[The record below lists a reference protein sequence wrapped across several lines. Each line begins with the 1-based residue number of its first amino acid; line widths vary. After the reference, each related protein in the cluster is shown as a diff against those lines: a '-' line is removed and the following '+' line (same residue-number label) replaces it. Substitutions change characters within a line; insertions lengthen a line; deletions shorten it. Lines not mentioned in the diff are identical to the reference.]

1 MWAVW
6 WVWIV
11 LGFTLGVLEVLMPA
25 FIFLGFAIGAVAT
38 GLVVAL
44 GITGSLP
51 LLLLIFAVLSLAS
64 WAALRQFFGKIDGQV
79 KIWDKDVNDN

>member
-1 MWAVW
+1 MHSVW
-6 WVWIV
+6 WVWMV
-11 LGFTLGVLEVLMPA
+11 AGFALGVLEVLMPA

-51 LLLLIFAVLSLAS
+51 LLFLIFAVLSLLS
-64 WAALRQFFGKIDGQV
+64 WAALRQFFGKINGQV
-79 KIWDKDVNDN
+79 KLWDKDVNDN

>member
-11 LGFTLGVLEVLMPA
+11 LGFGLGVLEVLMPG
-25 FIFLGFAIGAVAT
+25 FIFLGFAGGAVAT

-64 WAALRQFFGKIDGQV
+64 WAALHHFFGKNDGQV

>member
-11 LGFTLGVLEVLMPA
+11 LGFALGVLEVLMPA